1 MSTSPRGPAQNY
13 NLDDLA
19 FPRVILATLAMP
31 MLSSEVR
38 TWGELREYARANS
51 WNLPA
56 DTYEQV
62 QALQIQYTE
71 AGPAVPL
78 VPPDHT
84 AANRAPATQARGRSS
99 RGSVRARGGAERRRK
114 FGARGGGSSRS
125 TTPSEPTPV
134 AQQSAGLSQVALPS
148 RHVPSVSH
156 VYEHSSSV
164 LQEPGHSRALQ
175 ASAPSRQPSRASGLN
190 RASPPRK
197 GNVVLTVI
205 PG

>member
-1 MSTSPRGPAQNY
+1 MSTSPKGPAQKYDLN
-13 NLDDLA
+13 DLA

-31 MLSSEVR
+31 MLSSEIR

-51 WNLPA
+51 WNLPP

-84 AANRAPATQARGRSS
+84 AANLAPAR
-99 RGSVRARGGAERRRK
+99 RARGSAERRRK

-125 TTPSEPTPV
+125 STASEPTPV

-148 RHVPSVSH
+148 RHAPSVSQ
-156 VYEHSSSV
+156 VYEHSSSIQ
-164 LQEPGHSRALQ
+164 QEPGHSRALP
-175 ASAPSRQPSRASGLN
+175 ASAPSQQPSRASGSN